1 MEKKNTILLTIIA
14 VATLLVGVVGATF
27 AYFTA
32 TVNTKNEEN
41 STTNIKTSTLVSAS
55 MDFGSLVTSNNAL
68 PGYKALKTVTVKGA
82 GNAGDQPVS
91 ANITLT
97 PNVTGFG
104 SHVKYSLY
112 RIATK
117 DIATKGVT
125 CTESKPVAGTK
136 AYDEMTCNTTN
147 AGTPI
152 ASGTFN
158 GTTPV
163 STKVNVAYNDDDTYY
178 LVVEYENE
186 VSSDQNSEQGQTF
199 SVAIDFA
206 AQA

>member
-41 STTNIKTSTLVSAS
+41 STTNIKTSTLVSAA

-91 ANITLT
+91 AIITLT
-97 PNVTGFG
+97 PNVTGFNN
-104 SHVKYSLY
+104 HVKYSLY
-112 RIATK
+112 KVKTK
-117 DIATKGVT
+117 DISTKGVT
-125 CTESKPVAGTK
+125 CTESKPVAGNKT
-136 AYDEMTCNTTN
+136 YDEMTCDTSR
-147 AGTPI
+147 AGSAI

-163 STKVNVAYNDDDTYY
+163 TTKVNVAYNDDDTYY

-186 VSSDQNSEQGQTF
+186 LNADQNSEQGKAF
-199 SVAIDFA
+199 SVAINFTA
-206 AQA
+206 EA